1 MLLARLGSSP
11 GRVGNTCPHH
21 ITGVKRP
28 LQETRHRR
36 GVRERMLALSV
47 DRATFGSGSQFG
59 LVLGAQ
65 RYVEHFP
72 HLRLDQ
78 GTVERLHQTAL
89 GPETNRA
96 DNNVLA
102 RRTCDHQDLGFG
114 QRMMNHLCLIPVT
127 YIWCLEQ
134 SWGLADVVD
143 RVRRHASQTGEAYL
157 SASEFSS

>member
-1 MLLARLGSSP
+1 
-11 GRVGNTCPHH
+11 
-21 ITGVKRP
+21 
-28 LQETRHRR
+28 
-36 GVRERMLALSV
+36 MLALSV

-96 DNNVLA
+96 DNNVLKPT
-102 RRTCDHQDLGFG
+102 RREKQW
-114 QRMMNHLCLIPVT
+114 LIAYVQVSGPEPVEVA
-127 YIWCLEQ
+127 YDEAVEFYEQ
-134 SWGLADVVD
+134 ADALD
-143 RVRRHASQTGEAYL
+143 SQA
-157 SASEFSS
+157 